1 MGLGV
6 GLGAGVGGDG
16 EEVGQGSGRGGIGG
30 RGVCAGRALALGVG
44 FKGGKRW
51 RRLDERLRWVGM
63 EGCTAC
69 SCCWDG
75 CLLGVLSMEVS
86 PGTNERI
93 VDTHPTFSLFFMRRR
108 HRCTPDCGPLCH
120 RDTPGR
126 PTRHGRRINRQEA
139 DERHREIDVD
149 GVVERDAE
157 CVGDV
162 DEFGPA
168 DG

>member
-16 EEVGQGSGRGGIGG
+16 KEVGQGSGRGGIGG

-69 SCCWDG
+69 SCGWDR

-86 PGTNERI
+86 LGTMKELWIRTRLFPSSSCGAGTGVPRTAAHSAIGTPLVAPPGMGGGSIDKKLMSVT
-93 VDTHPTFSLFFMRRR
+93 
-108 HRCTPDCGPLCH
+108 
-120 RDTPGR
+120 GR
-126 PTRHGRRINRQEA
+126 ST
-139 DERHREIDVD
+139 
-149 GVVERDAE
+149 
-157 CVGDV
+157 
-162 DEFGPA
+162 
-168 DG
+168 